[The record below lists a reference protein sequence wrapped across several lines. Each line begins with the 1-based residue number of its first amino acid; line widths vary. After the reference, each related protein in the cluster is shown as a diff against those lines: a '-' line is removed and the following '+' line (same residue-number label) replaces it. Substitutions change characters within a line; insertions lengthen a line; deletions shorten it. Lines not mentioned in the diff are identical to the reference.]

1 MEAINSAM
9 GARGFEEDELRGCA
23 HGTPPLALST
33 EKVELCLWE
42 TVRQLCVWLNTF
54 VHSYLSRLC

>member
-23 HGTPPLALST
+23 HGTPPLCLQRKLSFAFG
-33 EKVELCLWE
+33 KPYDN
-42 TVRQLCVWLNTF
+42 CV
-54 VHSYLSRLC
+54 YG